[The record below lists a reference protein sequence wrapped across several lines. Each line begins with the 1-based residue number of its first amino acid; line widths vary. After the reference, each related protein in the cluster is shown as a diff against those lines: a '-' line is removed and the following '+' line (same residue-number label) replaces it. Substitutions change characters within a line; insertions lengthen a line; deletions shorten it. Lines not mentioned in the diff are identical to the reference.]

1 MNVYE
6 SIKNNIKESDD
17 LKEAVDSCSLSR
29 IKELAGY
36 LQDFI
41 DGCEAR
47 GMTELRLPYSHLA
60 GDALAVAGNNGGWIT
75 LTEDF
80 SYDYDEVFDEYRVD
94 EPIEDSE
101 SIKEDDEE
109 RVEISLG
116 NEKRYVKPGSTEES
130 MLNAAKNK
138 LQGLED
144 RISNLSLF
152 DNKVEVSFDNKAT
165 GGFSSTKVTFDKDG
179 KITEVS
185 TNASLI
191 DTDFL
196 SLASELV
203 KRMEDQ

>member
-6 SIKNNIKESDD
+6 SIKNNLKEDETKD

-94 EPIEDSE
+94 EPIH
-101 SIKEDDEE
+101 EDDEE
-109 RVEISLG
+109 DYDESESN
-116 NEKRYVKPGSTEES
+116 NENTEEIYNEHRKKITTKDS
-130 MLNAAKNK
+130 LTEADNDLTALSEGIAKYIISIMQKDIDLTNK
-138 LQGLED
+138 GVKINTTIQ
-144 RISNLSLF
+144 
-152 DNKVEVSFDNKAT
+152 DNKIEVAT
-165 GGFSSTKVTFDKDG
+165 YQDG
-179 KITEVS
+179 KPINVQ
-185 TNASLI
+185 LI
-191 DTDFL
+191 NID
-196 SLASELV
+196 EI
-203 KRMEDQ
+203 KRSIK